1 VSPAVSPYVNLA
13 DLNQIVVSCPHPF
26 RAADLCLACLHADG
40 RLELLTGAWESI
52 LGYKR
57 HELDGRALHTL
68 LSRGCDTV
76 RRLLD
81 PAERDPV
88 LIDVI
93 ASSGGVRTL
102 EVHRRLDDYEPS
114 LYLACEPFEGRGPEI
129 SFMSRTLSFLSRP

>member
-1 VSPAVSPYVNLA
+1 MSSYL
-13 DLNQIVVSCPHPF
+13 DLGDLSGIVISCPHPF
-26 RAADLCLACLHADG
+26 RASDLCLACLHADG

-68 LSRGCDTV
+68 LSRGSDAV

-81 PAERDPV
+81 PAEPDPV

-93 ASSGGVRTL
+93 ASGGGVRSL

-114 LYLACEPFEGRGPEI
+114 LYLACEPFGGRAPEI
-129 SFMSRTLSFLSRP
+129 SFMSRPLSFFSRP